1 MFLMKLIGI
10 PAPRIQTNHILG
22 TGSSTS
28 SSTQASKP
36 TSNGVHNRIQTTIGG
51 VTAEQQQR
59 SQQIKLK
66 KSETIHKSTSSE
78 KSRIESFLNRNMP
91 NNNTSS
97 TNGQDNEQQMRTST
111 SYRSKG

>member
-1 MFLMKLIGI
+1 MNKKGI
-10 PAPRIQTNHILG
+10 PTPRVQTNHILG
-22 TGSSTS
+22 NSQT
-28 SSTQASKP
+28 KP
-36 TSNGVHNRIQTTIGG
+36 TSNGVHSRIQTTIGG

-91 NNNTSS
+91 NSNGS
-97 TNGQDNEQQMRTST
+97 TNNQDGNEQQQMRTST
-111 SYRSKG
+111 SYRSKGKYIIVFPFF